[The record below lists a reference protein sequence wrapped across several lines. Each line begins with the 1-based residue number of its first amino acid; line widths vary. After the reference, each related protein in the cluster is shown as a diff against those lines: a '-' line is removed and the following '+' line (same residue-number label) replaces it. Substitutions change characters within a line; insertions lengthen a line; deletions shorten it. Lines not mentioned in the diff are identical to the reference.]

1 MELAVILA
9 SMLSTFVV
17 LVILGACR
25 IAAEAE
31 HPDTRQPKRHRAK
44 RYAMHRA
51 HVYRLWVTRGAHW
64 GDVAGACSA
73 SCNAEPYNHAGR
85 LYGNA
90 TDCGCLAPLACN
102 LAAARSSLE
111 GRMPC

>member
-51 HVYRLWVTRGAHW
+51 HVYRLG
-64 GDVAGACSA
+64 
-73 SCNAEPYNHAGR
+73 
-85 LYGNA
+85 
-90 TDCGCLAPLACN
+90 
-102 LAAARSSLE
+102 
-111 GRMPC
+111 